1 MPSARYPV
9 IPRISPPPASKTAC
23 LSPRAEDSYQYH
35 TVIHTDYIRLLSE
48 SFDYTKDA
56 LWGRW
61 VRWLL
66 LLVSVVIFPLIYGY
80 GVRVMSGAKPAP
92 ELEGWIEL
100 FIDGIKLLVITV
112 VYTIPIWVLALI
124 PFVAYF
130 IPASATVGPATA
142 GPEPLFAPWIGIIIA
157 LAFFVIFIL
166 AAIVVGILATFAMVR
181 FSRTGRMGEAF
192 RFGALLAHIRRIGW
206 LDVFI
211 ALLVVAIVLT
221 LVEFALILVPLI
233 GWFIFLLLTPAFIIF
248 TYRYITLIYESAPAP
263 A

>member
-1 MPSARYPV
+1 M
-9 IPRISPPPASKTAC
+9 
-23 LSPRAEDSYQYH
+23 
-35 TVIHTDYIRLLSE
+35 DYIRLLSD
-48 SFDYTKDA
+48 SFDYTKEA

-80 GVRVMSGAKPAP
+80 SVRVMSGTKPAP
-92 ELEGWIEL
+92 EFEGWIRL
-100 FIDGIKLLVITV
+100 FVDGIKLIVITI
-112 VYTIPIWVLALI
+112 VYTIPIMILTLIPIVLYAIPVPAGSEPLLSPEVGIIVALALLI
-124 PFVAYF
+124 
-130 IPASATVGPATA
+130 
-142 GPEPLFAPWIGIIIA
+142 L
-157 LAFFVIFIL
+157 FIL